1 MLNLCESFAYSYGLK
16 FNASKTQLIRFG
28 LSLSNTCNAR
38 IVFCGEQLVFL
49 NTVCH
54 LGHHLSYNLSDD
66 EDINRKCHDFLKKAN
81 ILLVNFKFCS
91 PSTLTFLF
99 RSFCLSLYGCALWRL
114 DSKSISTIEIAFNKV
129 LRRIWNLPANSHT
142 RIVHCTARLTSLFN
156 TILSRSFSL
165 LRSALACPSFPASY
179 IFRASSGL
187 VYTCVGFNTIC
198 GNPYKKVYFSEDMY
212 CANVIR
218 NIRLSYG
225 HLSNVE
231 LEHIVRVV
239 SSD

>member
-1 MLNLCESFAYSYGLK
+1 MR
-16 FNASKTQLIRFG
+16 QLMTMVD
-28 LSLSNTCNAR
+28 LAER
-38 IVFCGEQLVFL
+38 I
-49 NTVCH
+49 
-54 LGHHLSYNLSDD
+54 NLSEEFVVDYIEPGHGAKGRQTVSFMPDD
-66 EDINRKCHDFLKKAN
+66 SDLPD
-81 ILLVNFKFCS
+81 
-91 PSTLTFLF
+91 
-99 RSFCLSLYGCALWRL
+99 LYQLYKGKRRL
-114 DSKSISTIEIAFNKV
+114 
-129 LRRIWNLPANSHT
+129 NSHT

-156 TILSRSFSL
+156 TILSRSSSL

-212 CANVIR
+212 CANVVR

-225 HLSNVE
+225 HRSNVE

>member
-1 MLNLCESFAYSYGLK
+1 MILDKLDNP
-16 FNASKTQLIRFG
+16 I
-28 LSLSNTCNAR
+28 
-38 IVFCGEQLVFL
+38 I
-49 NTVCH
+49 
-54 LGHHLSYNLSDD
+54 
-66 EDINRKCHDFLKKAN
+66 KCHDYLKKAN

-114 DSKSISTIEIAFNKV
+114 DSKSISTIEIGFTINKV

-142 RIVHCTARLTSLFN
+142 RIVHCTAHLTSLFN

-187 VYTCVGFNTIC
+187 VYTCFGFNIIF
-198 GNPYKKVYFSEDMY
+198 GNLYKKVYFSEDMY
-212 CANVIR
+212 CANVVR
-218 NIRLSYG
+218 NIRLSNG
-225 HLSNVE
+225 HQSNVE

>member
-1 MLNLCESFAYSYGLK
+1 MPRYNAWSLTFTSYALNSL
-16 FNASKTQLIRFG
+16 NA
-28 LSLSNTCNAR
+28 

-81 ILLVNFKFCS
+81 ILLINFKFCS

-99 RSFCLSLYGCALWRL
+99 RSFCFSLYGCALWHL
-114 DSKSISTIEIAFNKV
+114 DSKSVSTIEIAFNKV
-129 LRRIWNLPANSHT
+129 LRCIWNLPANSHT
-142 RIVHCTARLTSLFN
+142 RIVHCSARLTSLFN
-156 TILSRSFSL
+156 TILS
-165 LRSALACPSFPASY
+165 PSFPASY
-179 IFRASSGL
+179 NFRASSGL
-187 VYTCVGFNTIC
+187 VYTCVGFNIIC
-198 GNPYKKVYFSEDMY
+198 GNLYKKVYFSEDMY
-212 CANVIR
+212 CANVVR
-218 NIRLSYG
+218 NIRLSNGYQA
-225 HLSNVE
+225 NVE